1 MLFRSANLIQ
11 GSGVTITSG
20 SGERSSPTIAANVTS
35 VGSFVGDVSNTN
47 LLASILQVDGT
58 GSTLDAD
65 LLDGQHGSYYQDW
78 TNTNN
83 KPDPVITVTL
93 TGDVSGTASATL
105 ENVTSNTITISTTI
119 GSNSVELGTDTTGP
133 YVSNITVG
141 SGLTVSGTSDEGNV
155 VTISHSDTSSVSNL
169 SSDNSDGTVIQDIEF
184 NFDTFGHVTSASA
197 STVNL
202 DSRFVRLSYATSQS
216 ITGPISFEGN
226 VTFTGN
232 VATIGANNLSITDN
246 FIYLNDGDNNSD
258 IDFGFVGNYNDGT
271 YRHAGFFR
279 DASDGIWKVF
289 DQYLPE
295 PDAAVD
301 IDTANAS
308 FRVADFA
315 SNVTYVGK
323 VVLKSDSEIV
333 TSNTTLTTTSESA
346 LGSFSTTTY
355 TSGKFVITGKE
366 GSNVQISELL
376 VAHNGTTASSTEYGV
391 VRTNQTVF
399 TANVDI
405 SSGNFR
411 VLVAGA
417 TETSTKYTMSGT
429 LLRT

>member
-1 MLFRSANLIQ
+1 MLFRS
-11 GSGVTITSG
+11 
-20 SGERSSPTIAANVTS
+20 
-35 VGSFVGDVSNTN
+35 
-47 LLASILQVDGT
+47 
-58 GSTLDAD
+58 
-65 LLDGQHGSYYQDW
+65 
-78 TNTNN
+78 
-83 KPDPVITVTL
+83 
-93 TGDVSGTASATL
+93 
-105 ENVTSNTITISTTI
+105 
-119 GSNSVELGTDTTGP
+119 
-133 YVSNITVG
+133 VSNITVG

-169 SSDNSDGTVIQDIEF
+169 SSDNSDGTVIQDIAF

-202 DSRFVRLSYATSQS
+202 DSRFVRLSYETSQS
-216 ITGPISFEGN
+216 ITGPITFEGN

-232 VATIGANNLSITDN
+232 VATIAANNLIVTDN
-246 FIYLNDGDNNSD
+246 FIYLNDADDNSN

-333 TSNTTLTTTSESA
+333 TGNTTLTTTSESE

-376 VAHNGTTASSTEYGV
+376 VVHNGTTASSTEYGV

-417 TETSTKYTMSGT
+417 TADSTKYTMSGT